1 MRRIL
6 LLSLLILLL
15 TACSPDPRSVAEAE
29 ATTRQSQQAA
39 LDAEQARAQEAVKFA
54 LQQRQ
59 AEELSA
65 QWIKAWSSFVTISM
79 WFVTVA
85 AVVGL
90 LALATGFSF
99 MAVNTG
105 RAVGQAALVKANLIY
120 MDKNTRAYPLFLQ
133 HTGQGKFTLTDMTTG
148 LVRELDIRDKGHRDL
163 IAGANMARLAG
174 VVAFEARHHR
184 TDPGGVFLASESAR
198 HLLEVENE

>member
-1 MRRIL
+1 MRIIL
-6 LLSLLILLL
+6 LMLTVLLL
-15 TACSPDPRSVAEAE
+15 AACAPDPRSVAEAD
-29 ATTRQSQQAA
+29 ATTRQSQEEA
-39 LDAEQARAQEAVKFA
+39 LDAQQARNQEAVRFA

-65 QWIKAWSSFVTISM
+65 EWIKAWSSFVTVFMWTATIS
-79 WFVTVA
+79 
-85 AVVGL
+85 AVIGL

-148 LVRELDIRDKGHRDL
+148 LIRELDIRDKGHRDL